1 MPLSLK
7 QNILLYVKKIGIK
20 ENDSE
25 EIQLRKSILVNT
37 SIVITLAAILWGFL
51 YILFN
56 EPIAGSL
63 PFFYS
68 IISVISFI
76 VLIRTLNFK
85 FFRFIQLA
93 IILFIPFLLMI
104 ALGGFIKGSVVIIW
118 GLLAPIGALLCNTSQ
133 SAKRWFLAY
142 VILVIFS
149 GILQPFLEVKNNLP
163 DTVINVFF
171 VINIGVVSAIA
182 FVTLNYFVKKKE
194 LVIELIKKNR
204 KLEMAYLQQEVTLR
218 QSEKLATLGK
228 LSAGMAHEINNPA
241 SAAQRGAVQL
251 SENILTLQNVQYKL
265 GEMKLSE
272 SQLNSI
278 ELLNKQIHEKAKSPI
293 ELKPLKQNEL
303 ENEIELWLEEK
314 GISNFREYSSTLVN
328 IGLTKEELTEIS
340 RNFDEDQFA
349 VVIASLCSIF
359 VIHSLIEEIG
369 QGAGRITEIV
379 KALKSYSFMDRAPI
393 QSVDVHEGL
402 NNTLVMF
409 GGQLNKGITVERKYS
424 EDLPK
429 IQAYGSELNQ
439 VWTNIID
446 NSIKAMNGSGKI
458 IITTYKQNDLIV
470 VELKD
475 TGPGISE
482 DIQGKIFDPFFTTKP
497 PGEGTGLGLSI
508 SHNII
513 TQKHKGEISVKSK
526 SGETCFQIKL
536 PINNSASIEK
546 N

>member
-7 QNILLYVKKIGIK
+7 QNILLNIKKIGIK
-20 ENDSE
+20 EDDSE
-25 EIQLRKSILVNT
+25 ESRLQKSILVST
-37 SIVITLAAILWGFL
+37 TLMITIAGFLWGFF
-51 YILFN
+51 YILFD
-56 EPIAGSL
+56 EQTAGSIPIL
-63 PFFYS
+63 YS
-68 IISVISFI
+68 ILSTINI
-76 VLIRTLNFK
+76 LILIKTLNFR
-85 FFRFIQLA
+85 FFRFAQL
-93 IILFIPFLLMI
+93 LLTLLLPFLLML

-118 GLLAPIGALLCNTSQ
+118 GLLAPIGALLCDTSRK
-133 SAKRWFLAY
+133 AKYWFLSFA
-142 VILVIFS
+142 ILLIFC
-149 GILQPFLEVKNNLP
+149 GIIQPYLKTENNLP
-163 DTVINVFF
+163 DTVVYIFF
-171 VINIGVVSAIA
+171 VINVGVVSAIT
-182 FVTLNYFVKKKE
+182 FVVLNHFVKEKQ

-204 KLEMAYLQQEVTLR
+204 ELELAYLQQEVTLR

-228 LSAGMAHEINNPA
+228 LSAGMTHEINNPA

-265 GEMKLSE
+265 GEMKLTE
-272 SQLNSI
+272 SQLNTI
-278 ELLNKQIHEKAKSPI
+278 DLLDNQIREKVKSPI

-314 GISNFREYSSTLVN
+314 GISHSWKYSSALVN
-328 IGLTKEELTEIS
+328 IGLTKEELTVIS
-340 RNFDEDQFA
+340 KNFDDNQFP
-349 VVIASLCSIF
+349 VVIASLSSIF

-379 KALKSYSFMDRAPI
+379 KALKSYSYMDRAPI

-409 GGQLNKGITVERKYS
+409 GSQLKEGISVERKYS
-424 EDLPK
+424 EDLPQ

-458 IITTYKQNDLIV
+458 IITTYKQNDSVV

-475 TGPGISE
+475 TGPGIPE
-482 DIQGKIFDPFFTTKP
+482 DIQEKIFDPFFTTKP

-513 TQKHKGEISVKSK
+513 TQKHKGEISVKSGP
-526 SGETCFQIKL
+526 GETFFKIRL
-536 PINNSASIEK
+536 PISNSTNK
-546 N
+546 D